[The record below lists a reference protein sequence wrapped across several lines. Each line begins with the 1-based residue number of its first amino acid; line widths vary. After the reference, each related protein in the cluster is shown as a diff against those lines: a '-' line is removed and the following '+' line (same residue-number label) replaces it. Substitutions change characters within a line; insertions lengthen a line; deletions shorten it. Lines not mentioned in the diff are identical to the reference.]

1 VKITADGIVKRFDG
15 VTAVNGVSLEV
26 EDGEFLVLLGPSGC
40 GKTTTLRL
48 LAGLEAADEGD
59 IYFGTERVNDLPPK
73 DRDVAMVFQNYSL
86 YPYMKV
92 SDNIAFPLRVRKNL
106 SKAEI
111 AERVAETANL
121 LQISHLLDR
130 RPSETSGGEQQRI
143 ALARSIV
150 RHPRAFFMDEPLS
163 NLDANLRVDMRAE
176 LQVLHRKLS
185 IATVCVSHDQLDAMT
200 LGTRIAIMDKG
211 QIRQAGP
218 PQEIYSRP
226 VDLFVAA
233 FLGSPPIN
241 KLNAE
246 LSNGGLMLATGTRAE
261 LPGPVTP
268 PPGNGSASRSVVV
281 GMRAE
286 NMRIGA
292 ADGENSAQGT
302 VFVLEAV
309 GSDQFAYVRLVDGS
323 TVVVRTS
330 PDVRLSL
337 DENVTVS
344 WRSEDMLVFDAE
356 SGLRISPA

>member
-1 VKITADGIVKRFDG
+1 VKITAEGIVKRFDD
-15 VTAVNGVSLEV
+15 VAAVNGVSLEV

-48 LAGLEAADEGD
+48 LAGLEMADEGD
-59 IYFGTERVNDLPPK
+59 IYFGTEWVNDLPPK
-73 DRDVAMVFQNYSL
+73 DRDIAMVFQNYSL

-92 SDNIAFPLRVRKNL
+92 FDNIAFPLRVRKTL

-111 AERVAETANL
+111 AKRVSETAGL

-130 RPSETSGGEQQRI
+130 RPAETSGGEQQRI

-176 LQVLHRKLS
+176 LQVLHRRLS

-226 VDLFVAA
+226 VDLFVAS

-241 KLNAE
+241 KLNGE
-246 LSNGGLMLATGTRAE
+246 ISDGGVTLATGTRVATA
-261 LPGPVTP
+261 GPSAAP
-268 PPGNGSASRSVVV
+268 SGNGSTSRAVVLAV
-281 GMRAE
+281 RAE
-286 NMRIGA
+286 NIRMGA
-292 ADGENSAQGT
+292 AQGD
-302 VFVLEAV
+302 VSVQGNIYVLEAV
-309 GSDQFAYVRLVDGS
+309 GSDQFAYVRLSDGS
-323 TVVVRTS
+323 TLVVRTP

-344 WRSEDMLVFDAE
+344 WRPEDMLVFDAE
-356 SGLRISPA
+356 SGRRISPA